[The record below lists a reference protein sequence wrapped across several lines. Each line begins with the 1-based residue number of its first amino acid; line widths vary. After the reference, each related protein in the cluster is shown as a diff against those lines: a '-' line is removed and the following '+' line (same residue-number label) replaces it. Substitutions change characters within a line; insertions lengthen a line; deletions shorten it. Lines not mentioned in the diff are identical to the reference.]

1 MKSSEKEIRYVRLSS
16 LTRTF
21 EVSNRRS
28 AARPASRGKGMCN
41 TRQWGLYNDGPVWR
55 FWPKWPKID
64 LSSFFSAILST
75 DRVVHRIHKI
85 ISLWKNMAETWV
97 KLGVTLVR
105 VERMPHAAGWPDWVT
120 FGQQAPTGRASVPG
134 SGRRIPRRN
143 VAGRIGNPSYCQT
156 RTLRLASAGR
166 DRCPTPAGRGQ
177 STMAPDR
184 DRGPGRSARPVV
196 LVSALGGLSPRAV
209 FVSIVNERAIDRGPF
224 QTGPGARHLVFRAAA
239 AGASPVRTQTAFPI
253 ASRVPIP
260 PVIPLLS
267 ITIYSEMPCGVG
279 NILPAARERSR
290 GGPRLP
296 KRVRN
301 ARTKNAACQNGSW
314 LPFAAGLQFP
324 ASVKAAAKETGN
336 TPGLRLPRG
345 SLRLSLHR
353 R

>member
-1 MKSSEKEIRYVRLSS
+1 MCQEAVGEYRGEMSQDGLAIRP
-16 LTRTF
+16 T
-21 EVSNRRS
+21 
-28 AARPASRGKGMCN
+28 AKRGVAL
-41 TRQWGLYNDGPVWR
+41 WPV
-55 FWPKWPKID
+55 
-64 LSSFFSAILST
+64 LGGT
-75 DRVVHRIHKI
+75 VV
-85 ISLWKNMAETWV
+85 
-97 KLGVTLVR
+97 
-105 VERMPHAAGWPDWVT
+105 
-120 FGQQAPTGRASVPG
+120 
-134 SGRRIPRRN
+134 
-143 VAGRIGNPSYCQT
+143 
-156 RTLRLASAGR
+156 
-166 DRCPTPAGRGQ
+166 PTPAGRGQ

-224 QTGPGARHLVFRAAA
+224 QTGPGAQHIVFRAAA
-239 AGASPVRTQTAFPI
+239 AGASPVQDTNRL
-253 ASRVPIP
+253 SYSNRVPIP
-260 PVIPLLS
+260 PFIPLLS

-336 TPGLRLPRG
+336 TPGWLAQGIVTLVATPAAKDRKCPWRFVGTSTVAPRRAGFETGEHEEGGGSSPEVPHEKLP
-345 SLRLSLHR
+345 
-353 R
+353 

>member
-1 MKSSEKEIRYVRLSS
+1 MEKHGRNVGE
-16 LTRTF
+16 TRGNACSGGT
-21 EVSNRRS
+21 
-28 AARPASRGKGMCN
+28 
-41 TRQWGLYNDGPVWR
+41 
-55 FWPKWPKID
+55 
-64 LSSFFSAILST
+64 
-75 DRVVHRIHKI
+75 
-85 ISLWKNMAETWV
+85 
-97 KLGVTLVR
+97 
-105 VERMPHAAGWPDWVT
+105 HAACGRMARLGHFRSTGANRAGQCARKRSENTAAKCRRTDWQSVLLPNADVALWPVLGGT
-120 FGQQAPTGRASVPG
+120 V
-134 SGRRIPRRN
+134 
-143 VAGRIGNPSYCQT
+143 V
-156 RTLRLASAGR
+156 
-166 DRCPTPAGRGQ
+166 PTPAGRGQ

-345 SLRLSLHR
+345 SLRLSLHLR
-353 R
+353 RRTGNAPGAVGTSAVAPRQAGFEPGSMKKEADRRRKFRTKHFMKTRLHFLETTCILSRVEYSWEHAKELSCACQDYRERT